1 MPGCFGCWLSE
12 EDHISNHIRYSEQ
25 WDSEQALQ
33 DHIRSDLYR
42 RVLAAMEFSKRPPE
56 ITFHYTTQT
65 KGFELIEALRGPS
78 KPLAV
83 APQAPM

>member
-12 EDHISNHIRYSEQ
+12 EDHVHNYIRYAEL
-25 WDSEQALQ
+25 WDSEEALT

-56 ITFHYTTQT
+56 ITFHYTAHT
-65 KGFELIEALRGPS
+65 KGFELIEAIRGPS
-78 KPLAV
+78 KPLTTGPH
-83 APQAPM
+83 APR